1 MRIIVISGMVK
12 KIKTGYLKKD
22 ILWYSLKNNTYN

>member
-22 ILWYSLKNNTYN
+22 IL